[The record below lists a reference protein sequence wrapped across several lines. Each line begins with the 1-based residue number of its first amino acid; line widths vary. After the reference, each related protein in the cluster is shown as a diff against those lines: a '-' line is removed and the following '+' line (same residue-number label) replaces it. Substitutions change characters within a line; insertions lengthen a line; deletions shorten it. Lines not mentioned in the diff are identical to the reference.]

1 MKFSFSLAL
10 VGCLSFCSFISAAT
24 PKYMLKAEL
33 APGDAAHVT
42 VKLEVGGELIMPT
55 EKDATDEKVEKKLP
69 TRVLG
74 NLDYQEQLVAWSADP
89 NAVAR
94 SIRDYKTATA
104 KFDVEDQTTDRT
116 LADDERLMLAEVRD
130 GLSNLTGANDK
141 LTREQLDLVN
151 IVANTLAIDRLLPGK
166 ELAEGDTWTHDAAT
180 LGALLCMDHVGVC
193 DVSSVV
199 TAESERQV
207 QIRLAGTVH
216 GTIDGTPTEMELRA
230 AYLFH
235 LDKKRITRFNFA
247 IKETRKSSDIVP
259 GLDVVA
265 KAFVEIEPNQKRL
278 TVPPAVKKLA
288 ERTSEPLTRTLVY
301 ESPKN
306 DFRFEYDAAWFITAE
321 ERDLYSF
328 RYLHDHELTAHCN
341 LSVLAP
347 RSAGRHT
354 PLDEFERDVRQS
366 LGDKLGSVS
375 AATEWQ
381 TKRGYNCLGVIAEGK
396 VNDVPIQW
404 RNYLVSTD
412 NAPRLS
418 LAVTLE
424 KDRSD
429 KFADAERQI
438 IDSIELV
445 PMTTATT
452 ASKKEGVSR

>member
-1 MKFSFSLAL
+1 MKFSFSLAI
-10 VGCLSFCSFISAAT
+10 VGCLSFCSLTTAAT
-24 PKYMLKAEL
+24 PKYLLKAEL
-33 APGDAAHVT
+33 APGDTAHVT

-55 EKDATDEKVEKKLP
+55 ENATTEEKGEKKLP
-69 TRVLG
+69 TRVRG
-74 NLDYQEQLVAWSADP
+74 NLDYREQLVAWSPDP
-89 NAVAR
+89 NAVSR
-94 SIRDYKTATA
+94 SIRDYKTAKAT
-104 KFDVEDQTTDRT
+104 FDVDDQTTERI
-116 LADDERLMLAEVRD
+116 LADDQQLMFAEVRN
-130 GLSNLTGANDK
+130 GLSNLTGAKNK

-151 IVANTLAIDRLLPGK
+151 IVANTLALDRLLPGQ
-166 ELAEGDTWTHDAAT
+166 ELAEGDTWKHDAAT
-180 LGALLCMDHVGVC
+180 LAALLCMDHVAVC
-193 DVSSVV
+193 EVTSIV

-207 QIRLAGTVH
+207 QIRMAGTVH

-247 IKETRKSSDIVP
+247 IKEARKSSGIVP

-265 KAFVEIEPNQKRL
+265 KAFVEIDPEQKPL
-278 TVPPAVKKLA
+278 TVSPAIKKFA
-288 ERTSEPLTRTLVY
+288 ERTSEPLTRTLIY
-301 ESPKN
+301 ESPKQ
-306 DFRFEYDAAWFITAE
+306 DFRFEYDASWYITAE

-328 RYLHDHELTAHCN
+328 RYLYDHELAAHCN

-366 LGDKLGSVS
+366 LGDKLESVS

-396 VNDVPIQW
+396 VNDVSIQW

-424 KDRSD
+424 KERSD
-429 KFADAERQI
+429 AFADAERQI

-445 PMTTATT
+445 PMTTSAT
-452 ASKKEGVSR
+452 ASKAQGISR